1 MNKKGFTLIELLAV
15 VTMLSV
21 LALFATTSGFGMF
34 NKTKGELDA
43 TQAKSIEEGF
53 KVFLTEIKEENC
65 VDNVGSY
72 SNPLFTDIK
81 TILPPDDPTIT
92 FDNCEEVRNYIASK
106 LDASGGTVQV
116 DVNNF
121 LQSGYV
127 VGTSINDI
135 ENAGEITLTI
145 TGTAIASTDV
155 SGNPVYDAHGDPIFE
170 IDGDL
175 SHNFEYREYSDGND
189 KNTIVI
195 YVDSNGGNDT
205 NNGKKRTEPVK
216 TIEEAINKYKSK
228 NKKILIRLLN
238 DYTLTSNIDYSKDIE
253 ITSEGERKKVTLTSG
268 DISTEGSLSFSN
280 IELMNPSSS
289 VIEKAQESSKNTIV
303 INNFE
308 YTGGS
313 QELDLV
319 SGEYIFEVWGAQGGN
334 YGTYQGGK
342 GGYSK
347 GTLTIEE
354 DTKVYIYVGSQPA
367 SNTNKR
373 VKVLGGYNGGGDGF
387 NRDWQ
392 STYTYGQGGGGG
404 TDIRIDTN
412 NDNVGTLFERV
423 IVAGGGSGCNNRANG
438 YAAGGLTGETGYSG
452 YGGTQTSAGK
462 YGDFGKGGSATT
474 SGNIYKYGPAG
485 GGGGW
490 YGGGAYSSY
499 SDTVIYDA
507 YTGGGS
513 GYVYTAE
520 SASNYR
526 TGCLLNP
533 SYYLKNTELKGGKDS
548 FKSPNGTN
556 EVGHTGHG
564 YARITLTIN

>member
-15 VTMLSV
+15 VTLLSLLV
-21 LALFATTSGFGMF
+21 VFATSSGFGMF

-72 SNPLFTDIK
+72 TNPLFTDVK
-81 TILPPDDPTIT
+81 TIIDPTETEIFT
-92 FDNCEEVRNYIASK
+92 TCEQVRKYVGKK
-106 LDASGGTVQV
+106 LYESGGTIQV

-127 VGTSINDI
+127 VGTSINEI

-145 TGTAIASTDV
+145 TGTAIASTDL
-155 SGNPVYDAHGDPIFE
+155 SGNPVYDASGEPIYE

-175 SHNFEYREYSDGND
+175 SHNFDYREYTDEND
-189 KNTIVI
+189 RNTIIVYI
-195 YVDSNGGNDT
+195 DSNSGDDS
-205 NNGKKRTEPVK
+205 NNGKKRTEPLK
-216 TIEEAINKYKSK
+216 TIEEAINKYKNK
-228 NKKILIRLLN
+228 NKKLLIKLLN

-280 IELMNPSSS
+280 IELMNASSS
-289 VIEKAQESSKNTIV
+289 LIEKIQESSTNTIV
-303 INNFE
+303 INNFDF
-308 YTGGS
+308 TGGI

-319 SGEYIFEVWGAQGGN
+319 NGEYILEVWGAQGGN

-347 GTLTIEE
+347 GTLTINTN
-354 DTKVYIYVGSQPA
+354 TKIYIYVGGQPA
-367 SNTNKR
+367 SNINT
-373 VKVLGGYNGGGDGF
+373 KVVVQGGYNGGGNGC
-387 NRDWQ
+387 NRVW
-392 STYTYGQGGGGG
+392 SGTYTHAQGGGGG

-412 NDNVGTLFERV
+412 NDNVGTFYERV
-423 IVAGGGSGCNNRANG
+423 IVAGGGSGCNNRADG
-438 YAAGGLTGETGYSG
+438 YAAGGLTGETGCSG
-452 YGGTQTSAGK
+452 YAGTQTSAGTN
-462 YGDFGKGGSATT
+462 GEFGKGASATT
-474 SGNIYKYGPAG
+474 NGKNYKYGSAG

-490 YGGGAYSSY
+490 YGGGASSSY
-499 SDTVIYDA
+499 SDITIYDT

-520 SASNYR
+520 SASNYC
-526 TGCLLNP
+526 TGGLLNP

-548 FKSPNGTN
+548 FKSPNDID